1 MITASDKKWI
11 VPAIGA
17 MLVWGFWAFLP
28 KIALNT
34 LQPHSIIF
42 YESLGNFCV
51 SVPILFYL
59 RFRLQFQVKIVA
71 LVGMSSALTAL
82 AILAYFVALHNGPVA
97 VVVTM
102 TAMYPVLCLVLA
114 RVFLKEK
121 LNRTQFAAI
130 AMSVVALLLL
140 VWPA

>member
-11 VPAIGA
+11 FPAIGA

-28 KIALNT
+28 KLALQT

-42 YESLGNFCV
+42 YEAVGNFLV
-51 SVPILFYL
+51 AMPILAYL
-59 RFRLQFQVKIVA
+59 RFRLHFEKKIVA
-71 LVGMSSALTAL
+71 LVGLSSALTAL
-82 AILAYFVALHNGPVA
+82 AILAYFIALHNGPVA